1 MVFFINPCKYYT
13 IPQLKDYL
21 VLLKPCK
28 PVCIVN
34 HLIYYAPT
42 NNYCSLNE
50 EEIHGLLNS
59 LCYQEYKRLGR
70 LLPPVPVERPHGA
83 SMIKPTSGENQIDI
97 HTIYCPHIYIINF
110 SIASD
115 SGMNSIRSIFLTKT
129 QIRYIYI
136 YKIYS
141 LK

>member
-1 MVFFINPCKYYT
+1 MVSLINPCKYYT

-21 VLLKPCK
+21 VLLKLCK
-28 PVCIVN
+28 PVCIVD
-34 HLIYYAPT
+34 HLIYYVPT

-70 LLPPVPVERPHGA
+70 QPPPSACACRATTHGA

-129 QIRYIYI
+129 QIR
-136 YKIYS
+136 
-141 LK
+141 

>member
-34 HLIYYAPT
+34 HLIYYVPT

-50 EEIHGLLNS
+50 EENHGLLNS
-59 LCYQEYKRLGR
+59 LCYQEYKAQ
-70 LLPPVPVERPHGA
+70 PHGA
-83 SMIKPTSGENQIDI
+83 SMIKPTSSENQIDI

-110 SIASD
+110 SIDSD
-115 SGMNSIRSIFLTKT
+115 SGMNSIRSIFLTKI

-136 YKIYS
+136 YKIYIHS
-141 LK
+141 VSIN